1 MIEIQIAND
10 QFLPGQEIAGE
21 VRWADLK
28 ESDRIEVRLI
38 WYTSGKGTRDL
49 EIVHVHPVDSVH
61 GSGKEKFSFKAASH
75 PYSFSGK
82 LISIVWAVE
91 AVVLPSGDVATKP
104 ILIGP
109 GGLEVVVV
117 SEHPLDD

>member
-49 EIVHVHPVDSVH
+49 EIVHVHPVDSVPVSYTH
-61 GSGKEKFSFKAASH
+61 
-75 PYSFSGK
+75 
-82 LISIVWAVE
+82 LT
-91 AVVLPSGDVATKP
+91 LPTICSV
-104 ILIGP
+104 
-109 GGLEVVVV
+109 
-117 SEHPLDD
+117 